1 MIKSDQLDVIRED
14 LEALLAAGHQA
25 VSLNDTAGVQTAWQ
39 NIQAVAQLLIAR
51 LLFEIASDLSA
62 IREAVEA
69 EVSDDTEASER

>member
-1 MIKSDQLDVIRED
+1 MSDRLGVIRED

-39 NIQAVAQLLIAR
+39 NIQAVTQPLIAR

-62 IREAVEA
+62 IREAIEA
-69 EVSDDTEASER
+69 EVSDDTEESER